1 MFILGN
7 RLRSSDRDLAKLK
20 AELEEAKV
28 QTLAHQEATKV
39 LNAERGTLKN
49 QVRKL
54 EADLKKKDAR
64 LSGLEK
70 ERGDLVEKTAAL
82 QEEVA
87 NARETAVTEFKAFED
102 FNDATRRY
110 YVAGFEH
117 FRKRAAQAF
126 GDVVNWQTV
135 KIFDDEETTA
145 MEEDSGEEEEGD
157 DVQSKD
163 RTVAS
168 TDVPSTPPNGD
179 EGNNPVAGPE
189 GGQTIQVDDPV
200 IPVDDQAALPPTGGE
215 MP

>member
-7 RLRSSDRDLAKLK
+7 RLRSSARDLMKLK
-20 AELEEAKV
+20 VELEEAKA
-28 QTLAHQEATKV
+28 QTLVHQEAVEV
-39 LNAERGTLKN
+39 LNAEKGTLRS
-49 QVRKL
+49 QVKRL

-64 LSGLEK
+64 LADLGK
-70 ERGDLVEKTAAL
+70 ERDDRLKKAETF

-87 NARETAVTEFKAFED
+87 NARETAVTDFKASED

-126 GDVVNWQTV
+126 GEVVNWQMV

-157 DVQSKD
+157 DVQS
-163 RTVAS
+163 RERAVVP
-168 TDVPSTPPNGD
+168 TDVPSTPLNGD
-179 EGNNPVAGPE
+179 EGDNPVAGPE
-189 GGQTIQVDDPV
+189 GDQV
-200 IPVDDQAALPPTGGE
+200 I
-215 MP
+215 

>member
-7 RLRSSDRDLAKLK
+7 RLRLFDRDLAKLK

-28 QTLAHQEATKV
+28 QTLAHQEAAEV
-39 LNAERGTLKN
+39 LNAERGTLKSL
-49 QVRKL
+49 VKKL

-64 LSGLEK
+64 LSSLEK
-70 ERGDLVEKTAAL
+70 ECEDLLKKTEGL

-87 NARETAVTEFKAFED
+87 NVRETAVTDFKASED

-117 FRKRAAQAF
+117 FRKRTALTF
-126 GDVVNWQTV
+126 GEVADWQMV

-157 DVQSKD
+157 DV
-163 RTVAS
+163 
-168 TDVPSTPPNGD
+168 
-179 EGNNPVAGPE
+179 
-189 GGQTIQVDDPV
+189 
-200 IPVDDQAALPPTGGE
+200 
-215 MP
+215 

>member
-28 QTLAHQEATKV
+28 QTLAHQEAAEV
-39 LNAERGTLKN
+39 LNAERGTLKS
-49 QVRKL
+49 QVKKL

-64 LSGLEK
+64 LAGLGK
-70 ERGDLVEKTAAL
+70 ERDDLLKKAETL

-87 NARETAVTEFKAFED
+87 NVRETAVTDFKASED

-126 GDVVNWQTV
+126 GEVVNWQMV

-157 DVQSKD
+157 DVQS
-163 RTVAS
+163 RERMVAP

-189 GGQTIQVDDPV
+189 GGQTIQVDDSV

>member
-1 MFILGN
+1 MGN
-7 RLRSSDRDLAKLK
+7 RLRSSARGLAKLK

-28 QTLAHQEATKV
+28 QTLAHQEAAEV
-39 LNAERGTLKN
+39 LNAERGTLKI
-49 QVRKL
+49 QVKKL

-64 LSGLEK
+64 LAGLGK
-70 ERGDLVEKTAAL
+70 ERDDLLKKAETL
-82 QEEVA
+82 QGEVVH
-87 NARETAVTEFKAFED
+87 ARETAITDFKASED

-126 GDVVNWQTV
+126 GEVVNWQMV

-145 MEEDSGEEEEGD
+145 MEEGSGEEEEGD

-168 TDVPSTPPNGD
+168 TDVPSTPPNGG
-179 EGNNPVAGPE
+179 EGNNPAAGPE

-200 IPVDDQAALPPTGGE
+200 ILVDDQAALPPTGGE

>member
-7 RLRSSDRDLAKLK
+7 RFRSSDCDLAKLK
-20 AELEEAKV
+20 TELEEAKV
-28 QTLAHQEATKV
+28 QTLAHQEATEV
-39 LNAERGTLKN
+39 LNAERGTLKSL
-49 QVRKL
+49 VKKL

-64 LSGLEK
+64 LSSLEK
-70 ERGDLVEKTAAL
+70 ERDDLLKKTEVL
-82 QEEVA
+82 QQEVA
-87 NARETAVTEFKAFED
+87 NVRETAVIDFKASED

-117 FRKRAAQAF
+117 FRKRAALAF
-126 GDVVNWQTV
+126 GEVADWQMV

-157 DVQSKD
+157 DVQSKE
-163 RTVAS
+163 RIATP

-179 EGNNPVAGPE
+179 EGNNLVAGPVD
-189 GGQTIQVDDPV
+189 GQVT
-200 IPVDDQAALPPTGGE
+200 PVDDQATLPPSGGE